1 MTFWFV
7 IIFSEELLRQM
18 VDSGWIPD
26 AILQSN
32 DIASVRMILMGIM
45 LATLMIW
52 RPQGLVGKKR
62 RHKLTSDNQASEPVS
77 IEATPGSP
85 KQDPIL
91 KLTM

>member
-1 MTFWFV
+1 MILGGAASIWGPIIGSMTFWFV

-52 RPQGLVGKKR
+52 RPQGLVGKK
-62 RHKLTSDNQASEPVS
+62 E
-77 IEATPGSP
+77 EA
-85 KQDPIL
+85 QIDIR
-91 KLTM
+91 